1 MELASILFDLT
12 QAGAILADMVA
23 AYLDAAP
30 PPVAEETPRA
40 RMRAPSSRASPSIM
54 SAPGEIQG
62 AGLRANQ
69 GNDEMAFRQGVAD
82 DQPSGS
88 ALRSQNKNLHV
99 RSRSSLV

>member
-1 MELASILFDLT
+1 LNAITENGFVLRFRRTGSRPFGLSRRRPAHCGGDP
-12 QAGAILADMVA
+12 QGANEGTLVTGIA
-23 AYLDAAP
+23 
-30 PPVAEETPRA
+30 
-40 RMRAPSSRASPSIM
+40 SIM

-69 GNDEMAFRQGVAD
+69 GNDGMAFRQGVAD

-88 ALRSQNKNLHV
+88 ARCTQNKNLYV